1 MRPCT
6 GRSGLDSCSPSESR
20 SCWRSASPP
29 AGATTTRSSS
39 PTDADRREDRGPTT
53 ACSLLTAADATTLFG
68 VPAQPRVEG
77 RPKSVASQCIYQSPA
92 LDGQLVQFR
101 IFDNERY
108 YSEDLVDDGTP
119 VTGLGRKAYIDTE
132 GPDGIVDLQFVNDGK
147 VYALAYSNVAGD
159 AAARATN
166 LELLAR
172 TIDDRL

>member
-1 MRPCT
+1 MH
-6 GRSGLDSCSPSESR
+6 RSIGTRR
-20 SCWRSASPP
+20 SLSFVVVLALALGVAACGGDDDTSSSPP
-29 AGATTTRSSS
+29 A
-39 PTDADRREDRGPTT
+39 PTSEKTPVDA

-92 LDGQLVQFR
+92 LDGQLAQFR

-108 YSEDLVDDGTP
+108 YSEDLVADGTP
-119 VTGLGRKAYIDTE
+119 VTGLGRKAYIDAE

-147 VYALAYSNVAGD
+147 VYALAYSNIAGD
-159 AAARATN
+159 AAARASN

-172 TIDDRL
+172 TIDDRM